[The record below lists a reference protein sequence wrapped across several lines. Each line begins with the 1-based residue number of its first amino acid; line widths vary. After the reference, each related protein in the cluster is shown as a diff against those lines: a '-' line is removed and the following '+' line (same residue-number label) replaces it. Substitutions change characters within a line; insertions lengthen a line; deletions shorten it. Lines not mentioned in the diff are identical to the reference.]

1 MLGKGMSKG
10 FKSFAGLYKGVLGA
24 ATGAG
29 IYIGTYFAFYGATCN
44 LLSKHTNLSPGAV
57 AFVGGGIA
65 AAGGSV
71 VKVPLAVCIR
81 YGPAPHF
88 PACALVF
95 LVCALSSCVS
105 PVCLRVFF
113 VWLTDGINESMILSP
128 SLVGGLCTL

>member
-1 MLGKGMSKG
+1 MSKG

-81 YGPAPHF
+81 YVA
-88 PACALVF
+88 ACSPSHKL
-95 LVCALSSCVS
+95 VS
-105 PVCLRVFF
+105 PVFRASAKF
-113 VWLTDGINESMILSP
+113 VG
-128 SLVGGLCTL
+128 